1 MKLKYYMRGLGIG
14 IILTTLILTIGNNTI
29 SDKEVI
35 RRANALGMSF
45 KDEEEDKLNKM
56 LGNGGTEEQGV
67 TPVVTLTITPSP
79 TDSEKPASEFTPT
92 PVLTK
97 EPEPTP
103 TLAPEKETEP
113 TAAPEPT
120 SAAKPTKEQKP
131 TEIGK
136 LTTAPKSDDSGKPV
150 SGSKISFTIKK
161 GMGSGEVADVLVQ
174 AGVIKDAADF
184 NQYIIKAGQ
193 AGNIKVGAF
202 KIKKN
207 ASYEDIIKMIILD

>member
-29 SDKEVI
+29 SDEEVI

-56 LGNGGTEEQGV
+56 LGNNDAEDQGV
-67 TPVVTLTITPSP
+67 TPVVTVTIAPSP
-79 TDSEKPASEFTPT
+79 TSAEQPASE
-92 PVLTK
+92 LT
-97 EPEPTP
+97 PEPTP
-103 TLAPEKETEP
+103 TLAPASEKKP
-113 TAAPEPT
+113 TDAPEPT

-131 TEIGK
+131 TETVK
-136 LTTAPKSDDSGKPV
+136 PTTAPKADIVTKPV
-150 SGSKISFTIKK
+150 SGSKISFTIER
-161 GMGSGEVADVLVQ
+161 GMGSGEVAKVLMQ

-184 NQYIIKAGQ
+184 NRYIMKQGQ
-193 AGNIKVGAF
+193 AGNIKIGVF

-207 ASYEDIIKMIILD
+207 ASYDEIMKMIIFD

>member
-29 SDKEVI
+29 SDEEVI

-56 LGNGGTEEQGV
+56 LGNNDAEEQGV
-67 TPVVTLTITPSP
+67 TPVVTVTIAPSP
-79 TDSEKPASEFTPT
+79 TNAEQPASE
-92 PVLTK
+92 LT
-97 EPEPTP
+97 PEPTP
-103 TLAPEKETEP
+103 TLAPASEKKP
-113 TAAPEPT
+113 TDAPEPT

-131 TEIGK
+131 TETVK
-136 LTTAPKSDDSGKPV
+136 PTTAPKADIVTKPV
-150 SGSKISFTIKK
+150 SGSKISFTIER
-161 GMGSGEVADVLVQ
+161 GMGSGEVAKVLME

-184 NQYIIKAGQ
+184 NRYIMKQGQ
-193 AGNIKVGAF
+193 AGNIKIGVF

-207 ASYEDIIKMIILD
+207 ASYDEIMKMIILD